1 MVNPRLEF
9 HEYKNRKVGAVQQ
22 KFMNVKKKVGKKKV
36 DFEVEDV
43 ENLLLAIESKARKAG
58 KEAKVKIRGLTPL
71 RWYTFK
77 GFDDVLRLDDYDDY
91 FNGRVKNT
99 EKFGKISQLDIVISY

>member
-1 MVNPRLEF
+1 
-9 HEYKNRKVGAVQQ
+9 
-22 KFMNVKKKVGKKKV
+22 
-36 DFEVEDV
+36 
-43 ENLLLAIESKARKAG
+43 
-58 KEAKVKIRGLTPL
+58 VKIRGLTPL